1 MLEPDLSVH
10 PALSTERLALRP
22 FHAGDVE
29 ALHRLRSDE
38 RTMAFVGRPRSAT
51 LADAAALIHRMELDR
66 RQGDGIGWA
75 MQLRDDPALIGTIGF
90 YRLKKEHHRAEI
102 GYLLDPGQ
110 WGKGLMHEA
119 MGAVLECGF
128 DRYHFHSIEAV
139 TDPRNTAS
147 RRVLER
153 RGFVLEGLFKENYF
167 AHGEFLDS
175 AVYSLLCSA
184 YKPR

>member
-1 MLEPDLSVH
+1 
-10 PALSTERLALRP
+10 
-22 FHAGDVE
+22 
-29 ALHRLRSDE
+29 
-38 RTMAFVGRPRSAT
+38 
-51 LADAAALIHRMELDR
+51 
-66 RQGDGIGWA
+66 
-75 MQLRDDPALIGTIGF
+75 
-90 YRLKKEHHRAEI
+90 LKKEHHRAEI

-110 WGKGLMHEA
+110 GGKGLMHEA

-128 DRYHFHSIEAV
+128 ERYRFHSIEAV

-175 AVYSLLCSA
+175 AVYSLLRSA
-184 YKPR
+184 YEPR